1 MGRPPD
7 GGAEITRSLPWPL
20 VSGSVAGVEIIGKIG
35 KVDDVL
41 SKQELMRSHL
51 KELQMAD

>member
-7 GGAEITRSLPWPL
+7 GGAEITGSLPWPL
-20 VSGSVAGVEIIGKIG
+20 VSGSVARVEIIGKIG